1 MHYDDQNIFA
11 KILRGEAS
19 CITVYEDERTLAFM
33 DIMPQSDGHVLVIP
47 KEPATDFLT
56 LSTAGG
62 HAALDT
68 ARKIA
73 QAQMQALDVPGIF
86 IAQMNGA
93 AAGQTVP
100 HYHIHVIPRHP
111 DRPYRSHVSEMA
123 DSEHLQVTARKI
135 RAALDA

>member
-11 KILRGEAS
+11 KILRGDAP
-19 CITVYEDERTLAFM
+19 CIKVYEDDRTLAFM
-33 DIMPQSDGHVLVIP
+33 DIMPQSEGHVLVIP

-56 LSTAGG
+56 LSAAAG
-62 HAALDT
+62 HDTLDT

-73 QAQMQALDVPGIF
+73 LAQKQALDAPGIF

-123 DSEHLQVTARKI
+123 DSAQLRAIAEKI
-135 RAALDA
+135 RAALDV